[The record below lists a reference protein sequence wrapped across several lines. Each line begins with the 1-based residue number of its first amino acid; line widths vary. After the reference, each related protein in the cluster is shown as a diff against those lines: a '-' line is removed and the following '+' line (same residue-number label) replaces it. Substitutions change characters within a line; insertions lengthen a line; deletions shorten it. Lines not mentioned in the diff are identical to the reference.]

1 MIEVETVAPEFKLDG
16 TTGEIS
22 LVGFKGRRNVML
34 VFYPL
39 DWTGT

>member
-1 MIEVETVAPEFKLDG
+1 MIKVGNPAPEFKLDG
-16 TTGEIS
+16 TTGEVS
-22 LVGFKGRRNVML
+22 LFGFKDRRHVML

>member
-1 MIEVETVAPEFKLDG
+1 MIKVGTNAPEFKLEG
-16 TTGEIS
+16 TTGEICLS
-22 LVGFKGRRNVML
+22 DFMGRMNVIL